1 MLNYEPCLKSG
12 SGAAQRVYAET
23 VFAEEY
29 TIFPFN
35 AVCLLGASYRGWVNA
50 QGSYRGSLLL
60 RLCPSITQSDLISCI
75 LLYPQLSNVY
85 GPVFFLSPE
94 LQLPTASSPWRPR
107 GSTRFPKQKSLLWP
121 RASPPPRSG
130 SWLVASPASQ
140 FPKLQSWEFLL
151 ISPPPFRNPPG
162 LLN

>member
-94 LQLPTASSPWRPR
+94 LRCLLHHLPGGPEAPR
-107 GSTRFPKQKSLLWP
+107 FFPSRSRFSGHVPPHP
-121 RASPPPRSG
+121 RVLDLG
-130 SWLVASPASQ
+130 
-140 FPKLQSWEFLL
+140 
-151 ISPPPFRNPPG
+151 
-162 LLN
+162 

>member
-35 AVCLLGASYRGWVNA
+35 AVCLLGASYREWVNA

-85 GPVFFLSPE
+85 GPVFFPFSRAPVAYCIISLEAQRLHAFSQAE
-94 LQLPTASSPWRPR
+94 VASLATCLPTPAFWILVSGFTS
-107 GSTRFPKQKSLLWP
+107 FPVS
-121 RASPPPRSG
+121 
-130 SWLVASPASQ
+130 
-140 FPKLQSWEFLL
+140 
-151 ISPPPFRNPPG
+151 
-162 LLN
+162 